1 MKRKLISICLMI
13 ALISLSVFTLVA
25 CGANAGNVSNG
36 NTEVATYQ
44 NLRVFNTGLKLTQ
57 EELLDRIK
65 ADYLKENKGYLDT
78 DEIVVMVSL
87 EGKPLIDDYIDEY
100 SDDYSSV
107 AEYAASEVG
116 SNKRIYLQAQQE
128 DAIRRLTQNGLI
140 ENVKCSYDTVM
151 NGFAATIK
159 YGNLRALENS
169 SGVKSV
175 IISDTYNRPQSTSST
190 GASSITNLVDVYETG
205 IFNSSSVPYT
215 GKKTSVAILDS
226 GFDCTH
232 TVFQR
237 NLDAKEVSFS
247 KEDIKGVLA
256 QTNAA
261 KYTSDIDVDKVYVSS
276 KIPFAYDYAD
286 KDINVFPY
294 DSEHGTHVAGIIGG
308 KDDVI
313 TGVAVDTQL
322 VLMKVFPDLSTGAKT
337 EDILL
342 ALEDAV
348 LLNVDCIN
356 MSLGS
361 SCGFSREVDEVN
373 VNRIYDKLNESG
385 ISVLTAASN
394 SYSTGFGGEQGNTNI
409 PTRAR

>member
-25 CGANAGNVSNG
+25 CGANAGNVSDG

-87 EGKPLIDDYIDEY
+87 EGKSLIDDYIDEY

-169 SGVKSV
+169 SGVTSV

-215 GKKTSVAILDS
+215 GKNTSVAILDS

-237 NLDAKEVSFS
+237 NLDPNEVSFS
-247 KEDIKGVLA
+247 KEDIKSVLA

-261 KYTSDIDVDKVYVSS
+261 KYTSDIDVDKVYVSG

-322 VLMKVFPDLSTGAKT
+322 VLMKVFPDLSTGGKT

-361 SCGFSREVDEVN
+361 SCGFPE
-373 VNRIYDKLNESG
+373 K
-385 ISVLTAASN
+385 
-394 SYSTGFGGEQGNTNI
+394 STN
-409 PTRAR
+409 

>member
-25 CGANAGNVSNG
+25 CGANAGNVSDG

-87 EGKPLIDDYIDEY
+87 EGKSLIDDYIDEY

-169 SGVKSV
+169 SGVTSV
-175 IISDTYNRPQSTSST
+175 IISDTFNPLLRRVHLLSPTSST
-190 GASSITNLVDVYETG
+190 CTKRVFSTRPACLIRAKIRRLLYSTAVSIALTR
-205 IFNSSSVPYT
+205 
-215 GKKTSVAILDS
+215 
-226 GFDCTH
+226 C
-232 TVFQR
+232 
-237 NLDAKEVSFS
+237 S
-247 KEDIKGVLA
+247 KEILT
-256 QTNAA
+256 QT
-261 KYTSDIDVDKVYVSS
+261 KC
-276 KIPFAYDYAD
+276 
-286 KDINVFPY
+286 
-294 DSEHGTHVAGIIGG
+294 
-308 KDDVI
+308 
-313 TGVAVDTQL
+313 
-322 VLMKVFPDLSTGAKT
+322 LSPKRTLRAFWHKPT
-337 EDILL
+337 PQNTLP
-342 ALEDAV
+342 
-348 LLNVDCIN
+348 
-356 MSLGS
+356 
-361 SCGFSREVDEVN
+361 
-373 VNRIYDKLNESG
+373 
-385 ISVLTAASN
+385 IST
-394 SYSTGFGGEQGNTNI
+394 
-409 PTRAR
+409 

>member
-25 CGANAGNVSNG
+25 CGANAGNVSDG

-57 EELLDRIK
+57 KELLDRIK

-87 EGKPLIDDYIDEY
+87 EGKSLIDDYIDEY
-100 SDDYSSV
+100 SNDYSSV

-215 GKKTSVAILDS
+215 GKKNVGCYTR
-226 GFDCTH
+226 
-232 TVFQR
+232 QR
-237 NLDAKEVSFS
+237 FRLHSHGVSKKS
-247 KEDIKGVLA
+247 
-256 QTNAA
+256 
-261 KYTSDIDVDKVYVSS
+261 
-276 KIPFAYDYAD
+276 
-286 KDINVFPY
+286 
-294 DSEHGTHVAGIIGG
+294 
-308 KDDVI
+308 
-313 TGVAVDTQL
+313 
-322 VLMKVFPDLSTGAKT
+322 
-337 EDILL
+337 
-342 ALEDAV
+342 
-348 LLNVDCIN
+348 
-356 MSLGS
+356 
-361 SCGFSREVDEVN
+361 
-373 VNRIYDKLNESG
+373 
-385 ISVLTAASN
+385 
-394 SYSTGFGGEQGNTNI
+394 
-409 PTRAR
+409 